1 MRRAL
6 ALRGQNPG
14 GSCDYSIIR
23 MVNMRVV
30 VPAKLRFCEQ
40 FDGARLWQV
49 ASSQMHNRPSRQLDA
64 RGGCGY
70 E

>member
-1 MRRAL
+1 
-6 ALRGQNPG
+6 
-14 GSCDYSIIR
+14 
-23 MVNMRVV
+23 MRVV